1 MVCSAVVWQPW
12 PCMFLIRY
20 KTKVILF
27 YILSKNAVQSVL
39 LKYFLLAVSLLFF
52 HLSVSAKERILLLSD
67 DENDRQQLLSLQ
79 PVSLATDTLN
89 LVLNQ
94 LTDEFDF
101 DVQSAPIS
109 RIDQLLDRH
118 DNACV
123 VNRVKTP
130 ERQAQY
136 LFSLPIHMFPNHRLY
151 YDPSWVTISAKQL
164 NEQGQLFSLQAL
176 FTEQLEHKLLLVKDK
191 SYGRYLDSQ
200 LALLD
205 KSNTLYRS
213 GGDYY
218 TALLAMLE
226 RRRSEYALM
235 FPATF
240 FEQTGQKVHGKQI
253 RSVAIAGN
261 PTYILG
267 HIACKQSEVAA
278 TFIAKVNHVLKQLYR
293 DERLYQAHVRY
304 LSEADKIHFK
314 QDYRQVFHSP
324 D

>member
-1 MVCSAVVWQPW
+1 M
-12 PCMFLIRY
+12 
-20 KTKVILF
+20 
-27 YILSKNAVQSVL
+27 
-39 LKYFLLAVSLLFF
+39 KYLLLAISLIFF
-52 HLSVSAKERILLLSD
+52 HLSVSAKQRVLLLSD

-109 RIDQLLDRH
+109 RIEPLLNRH
-118 DNACV
+118 TNACV

-130 ERQAQY
+130 ERQAHY

-151 YDPSWVTISAKQL
+151 YDASWVKINAKQL
-164 NEQGQLFSLQAL
+164 NEQGKLLSLQTL
-176 FTEQLEHKLLLVKDK
+176 FTAKSDHKLLLVKDK
-191 SYGRYLDSQ
+191 SYGDYLDSQ
-200 LALLD
+200 LALLN
-205 KSNTLYRS
+205 KNNTQYRS

-218 TALLAMLE
+218 AALVAMLE
-226 RRRSEYALM
+226 RHRSEYALM

-240 FEQTGQKVHGKQI
+240 FEQTRQKVQNEQL

-267 HIACKQSEVAA
+267 HIACKQSDITT
-278 TFIAKVNHVLKQLYR
+278 TFIAKVNHVLKQLYN
-293 DERLYQAHVRY
+293 DERLYQAHIRY
-304 LSEADKIHFK
+304 LSEADKTHFK
-314 QDYRQVFHSP
+314 QDYRNVLQCSDNAATP
-324 D
+324 CQ